1 MGSLNFKEVSETIKT
16 ALHDLS
22 FSLLILST
30 KKSRYTQDVL
40 ITFLTCLQ
48 NITLRFNQE
57 LRVWEVALGETELDC
72 GQWIK

>member
-30 KKSRYTQDVL
+30 KKSCYTQDVL